1 MEPARNNLLFFP
13 SAAIRPSGVLVI
25 EGGGMS
31 RPARSVCAQ
40 PSTDVETEITVE
52 SPAKL
57 SPAPGPAAPADP
69 VLVPGSPAAWADLL
83 LRTFNDLRDELV
95 STLWFVLGNR
105 EDAQDIAQEAFLR
118 CWRTQDGLPEVQN
131 LRAWIFRVGLNAAK
145 DLQRSAWRRRVKP
158 LLGAETMQSVER
170 ISPTDDLENRE
181 CLQQLRAALMH
192 LRPEEKEVFLLR
204 QNGELTYEQIA
215 EMSNR
220 PVGTVKTQ
228 MRSALQKLR
237 KVFAYAH

>member
-1 MEPARNNLLFFP
+1 
-13 SAAIRPSGVLVI
+13 
-25 EGGGMS
+25 MS
-31 RPARSVCAQ
+31 KRTTSVVA
-40 PSTDVETEITVE
+40 
-52 SPAKL
+52 
-57 SPAPGPAAPADP
+57 
-69 VLVPGSPAAWADLL
+69 SPAAETPPELSPGELL
-83 LRTFNDLRDELV
+83 LRAFNDLRDELV

-105 EDAQDIAQEAFLR
+105 DDAQDIAQEVFLR
-118 CWRTQDGLPEVQN
+118 CWRARDGLPDVHN

-158 LLGAETMQSVER
+158 LLGAEIMPRTDTHATTDIEER
-170 ISPTDDLENRE
+170 ESLE
-181 CLQQLRAALMH
+181 LLRDALMH

-215 EMSNR
+215 EMYHR

-237 KVFAYAH
+237 KVLI